1 MQPTNSAWTKSIEHI
16 DEDDNLGDDDNA
28 ADGDDDMFLHHYI
41 VDKVSRVQK
50 TGLSLHN
57 TMLGPKLFVQ
67 FVQIYP
73 HHDSP
78 FCSVYANLSITHFCT
93 YDAVFFCVNVQLEFA
108 KKQFL
113 AIFHANPQQQKN
125 MSANRPIWKG
135 EALPIPH
142 FEADVPI
149 F

>member
-1 MQPTNSAWTKSIEHI
+1 MEFIGLIKSIGVFRIYLYEI
-16 DEDDNLGDDDNA
+16 AADDDY
-28 ADGDDDMFLHHYI
+28 DMFLHHYI

-57 TMLGPKLFVQ
+57 TMLGSELFVQ

-93 YDAVFFCVNVQLEFA
+93 YDVVFLCNVYE
-108 KKQFL
+108 
-113 AIFHANPQQQKN
+113 
-125 MSANRPIWKG
+125 
-135 EALPIPH
+135 
-142 FEADVPI
+142 
-149 F
+149 